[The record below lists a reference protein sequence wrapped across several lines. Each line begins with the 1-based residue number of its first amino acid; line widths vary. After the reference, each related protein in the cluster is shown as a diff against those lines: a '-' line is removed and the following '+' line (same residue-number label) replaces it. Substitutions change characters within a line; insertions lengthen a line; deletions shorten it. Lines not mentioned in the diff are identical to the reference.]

1 MLGSGRIQYY
11 LLVHRYLY
19 KFSQQNW
26 ESLNE
31 KMKTTFFRN
40 TQRGGKYGKNT
51 PENERFYLLSILK
64 VFQRELLWLSG
75 IGDEIFA
82 DE

>member
-1 MLGSGRIQYY
+1 MSTGSGHIRYY
-11 LLVHRYLY
+11 PQQQRNLY

-26 ESLNE
+26 EFNE
-31 KMKTTFFRN
+31 KMKTMYFQN
-40 TQRGGKYGKNT
+40 SQREGHYGKNT

-75 IGDEIFA
+75 IGDEMLK
-82 DE
+82 DD